1 VNWIIHYRNFLKSEK
16 MSFWKTTMRRSV
28 RLSRTYFILGIAISV
43 YGTIISNILSLI
55 PASSVNPVSTP
66 IDLTSIFPILSVAIL
81 SLSALL
87 FSLPVVMLFVYDK
100 NNGVLEYLLSTGL
113 DQLDIFNGYIKA
125 SLLLATYLLVFS
137 NAFNI
142 AIGVYLGTS
151 LGLLASI
158 TVLTFAIGISEV
170 FLVTIAMIAFSSLQ
184 KTPMGAN
191 QPLGMIIGI
200 IPMFP
205 ALIFPLLFPSY
216 AIAIDILIAA
226 VTLLV
231 SLILLLSIGRLIL
244 REKLLP

>member
-1 VNWIIHYRNFLKSEK
+1 
-16 MSFWKTTMRRSV
+16 MRRSV
-28 RLSRTYFILGIAISV
+28 KLSRTYFILGVAMSV
-43 YGTIISNILSLI
+43 YGTILSNVLSFI
-55 PASSVNPVSTP
+55 PANSANPVSTP
-66 IDLTSIFPILSVAIL
+66 IDLMNSFPILSVAIL

-113 DQLDIFNGYIKA
+113 DQLDIFKGYVKA
-125 SLLLATYLLVFS
+125 SLSLATYLLVFS
-137 NAFNI
+137 NIFNT
-142 AIGVYLGTS
+142 AIGIYLGTS

-158 TVLTFAIGISEV
+158 AVLTFAISTSEV
-170 FLVTIAMIAFSSLQ
+170 FLVTISMMAFSSLQ

-191 QPLGMIIGI
+191 QPLGVIIGI

-205 ALIFPLLFPSY
+205 ALILPLVFPSH
-216 AIAIDILIAA
+216 AIVIDVSIAI

-231 SLILLLSIGRLIL
+231 SLALLLSISRLIL